1 MKRALFIFSVWNF
14 LKTIFAFAVSVVL
27 FLSIVLLSATAFPFV
42 GQKEYY
48 LSSAT
53 SQCLIKP
60 CLILT
65 DLPFLRGESIR
76 VTLDDETANSQQA
89 YLNELLEVYKATI
102 LKVETFEDSVS
113 YYCYS
118 ARFRQGVSL
127 DGVTVNLHIV
137 VKDREMVVGT
147 PLVFGG
153 Y

>member
-1 MKRALFIFSVWNF
+1 MKYSQFFFTVRNF
-14 LKTIFAFAVSVVL
+14 FKTIFAFAVSVVL
-27 FLSIVLLSATAFPFV
+27 FLSIVLLSATAFPFE

-48 LSSAT
+48 LSSAS
-53 SQCLIKP
+53 SQSLIKSE
-60 CLILT
+60 LSLS
-65 DLPFLRGESIR
+65 DLPLLRGESVR
-76 VTLDDETANSQQA
+76 VSLEGETANSQQA

-102 LKVETFEDSVS
+102 LKMETCEDGIS

-118 ARFRQGVSL
+118 ARLRQGVSL

>member
-1 MKRALFIFSVWNF
+1 MKYSQFFFTVRNFFKTVLAIFLS
-14 LKTIFAFAVSVVL
+14 AVL
-27 FLSIVLLSATAFPFV
+27 FLFMAILTVTAFPFE

-60 CLILT
+60 CLSLT

-76 VTLDDETANSQQA
+76 VTLEQETANSQQA

-102 LKVETFEDSVS
+102 LKVETFECGVS

-118 ARFRQGVSL
+118 ARLRKGVSL